1 MLRVGEGSVQTL
13 RFGRTKWRRRGT
25 DPERESWPLL
35 GPANNM
41 KFSGFL
47 IINDCL
53 QCIAAHTHTHTQ
65 TKQRMHM
72 EKFMLAFKM
81 WPARQRNYAMWLLP
95 LLLLPL
101 ALNPLAFVIL
111 FVSKLSIYRKLC
123 VCTCVSMCLTYT

>member
-13 RFGRTKWRRRGT
+13 RFGRMKWRRRGT

-53 QCIAAHTHTHTQ
+53 QCIAAHTHTHTD
-65 TKQRMHM
+65 RAAHAHG
-72 EKFMLAFKM
+72 E
-81 WPARQRNYAMWLLP
+81 
-95 LLLLPL
+95 
-101 ALNPLAFVIL
+101 
-111 FVSKLSIYRKLC
+111 IY
-123 VCTCVSMCLTYT
+123 VGI